1 MPSYHL
7 RLVKLL
13 LRSAVA
19 LEQEIPHLEPTKKN
33 CVNPCEPQV
42 KNSNVES
49 ERSDGTGATGDT
61 IGA

>member
-1 MPSYHL
+1 
-7 RLVKLL
+7 V
-13 LRSAVA
+13 LRSNYQLHLSCSGPAVA